1 MRFRMASVA
10 LVLATFLVGQS
21 FAVAQESAPPP
32 AGSPPPAAAPAPAAT
47 DPAATT
53 TTTDPA
59 AAPAAAPADP
69 AAPTDPAAAPTDPAA
84 PAAAPSSSDLATAEQ
99 EYELQV
105 KDLEG
110 KVNDLKEQIFRSK
123 AKLTLLTQA
132 VTEGGLGQGARVVI
146 VHKNDMGSNFVL
158 TEVNYFLDG
167 APLWQDVDEEGKRLT
182 AMKKHIVWEGNIVEG
197 AHTLNVQMT
206 YRGDGSGVFSY
217 IQGYTFNLKDT
228 HTFSAEPGKVV
239 LIESVGYEQ
248 GTVITELTDRPAMR
262 FDTKLTVNEPKP
274 STEAAR

>member
-21 FAVAQESAPPP
+21 FAAAQETAPPP
-32 AGSPPPAAAPAPAAT
+32 AGAPPAEAAPAAT
-47 DPAATT
+47 DAAAAPAATP
-53 TTTDPA
+53 TTDPA
-59 AAPAAAPADP
+59 AAPADAASAPADT
-69 AAPTDPAAAPTDPAA
+69 AAQ
-84 PAAAPSSSDLATAEQ
+84 PAAAPSSADLATAEQ

-146 VHKNDMGSNFVL
+146 VHKNDMGTNFVL

-182 AMKKHIVWEGNIVEG
+182 AMKKHVVWEGNIVEG

-239 LIESVGYEQ
+239 LIESIGYEQ